1 MRYKD
6 KGKSQDTS
14 AEQRIYEAAE
24 KEFMAK
30 GYDGAKMVSIAR
42 QAGVSHS
49 MLHYYYRDKET
60 LYLMIL
66 DQKVKSFHPIKER
79 LLQQSLSA
87 RDLVRGLIEAT
98 YDFMEANPDFHA
110 FILKSLD
117 TDIVSKGLIERG
129 FRCAQET
136 DRALGDYLRKAMVR
150 GEIRTMEPEDI
161 LLNIT
166 GLCHSSVMQLRFI
179 YSDEK
184 ERRAYLDRRRR
195 STVDFVL
202 AALAPTSPVV
212 D

>member
-1 MRYKD
+1 MRGKD
-6 KGKSQDTS
+6 QSNSQDIS
-14 AEQRIYEAAE
+14 SEQRIYEAAE
-24 KEFMAK
+24 KEFMTK
-30 GYDGAKMVSIAR
+30 GYDGAKMVRIAR
-42 QAGVSHS
+42 LAGVSHS

-60 LYLMIL
+60 LFLMIL

-79 LLQQSLSA
+79 LLKQSLSA
-87 RDLVRGLIEAT
+87 QELVRGLIEAT

-117 TDIVSKGLIERG
+117 TDIVSKGLMEER
-129 FRCAQET
+129 FRRAQDT
-136 DRALGDYLRKAMVR
+136 DRALCDYLREAMVR

-179 YSDEK
+179 CSDEEDRK
-184 ERRAYLDRRRR
+184 AYLDRRRR

-202 AALAPTSPVV
+202 AALTPASPII